1 MQFFNY
7 SCLDDKKQFKDKI
20 ISDFSYLIPFIE
32 YYESN
37 YLVSYQIDEISIL
50 VTDDTDK
57 LFNMLNI
64 IKEANICDYFQIK
77 DKKIYLLTISISSYY
92 NTIRFDINNYLYC
105 SFRDDNINING
116 KNTTIRT
123 FILENSL
130 YDIYGFMNNKN
141 KYPATLKHLCN
152 LNKHFAYTYLSFL
165 NSNVAK
171 DILYDLKNAN
181 EEDFISYYMKI
192 EIKLLENTPN
202 KQELLK
208 LKYPNKNIPKVV
220 NKIDL
225 AKSKALFDLE
235 KYLSVTHYKR
245 IWHNALKLNYEDY
258 ENYSKE
264 CILFNYMFKFNDFK
278 IDLNYSLDDFRILL
292 SDYIRLSISLKR
304 PINLDITSVKRLKS
318 LHDDLVVEY
327 DYKIAKKN
335 KMVIKKDNPFLKLK
349 LPENFKMIK
358 TNFDLIQEGRRNR
371 NCVASY
377 IDKINSEKCGIF
389 TLDYKD
395 KHYTIEIKKS
405 KNKYYANQIKAFA
418 NEEASKEVVQYV
430 NQIIQ

>member
-1 MQFFNY
+1 MQFFNC
-7 SCLDDKKQFKDKI
+7 SCLDDRKQFKDKI
-20 ISDFSYLIPFIE
+20 RSDFSYLIPFIE

-37 YLVSYQIDEISIL
+37 YLVCYQIDKIAIL
-50 VTDDTDK
+50 VTDDTYK

-64 IKEANICDYFQIK
+64 IKETNVCDYFSLN
-77 DKKIYLLTISISSYY
+77 DKKIYLLTISVSLYY
-92 NTIRFDINNYLYC
+92 NTIKFDINNYLYC
-105 SFRDDNINING
+105 SFRDDIINTYG
-116 KNTTIRT
+116 RNTTIRT

-141 KYPATLKHLCN
+141 KYPATLKHLCS

-225 AKSKALFDLE
+225 AKSKALFNLE
-235 KYLSVTHYKR
+235 KYLSATHYKR
-245 IWHNALKLNYEDY
+245 VWHNVLKLNYDDY
-258 ENYSKE
+258 GNYSKE
-264 CILFNYMFKFNDFK
+264 RILSNYMFKFNDFK

-292 SDYIRLSISLKR
+292 SDYIKLSISLKR

-349 LPENFKMIK
+349 LPDNFKMIK
-358 TNFDLIQEGRRNR
+358 TNFDLIQEGRRNK

-389 TLDYKD
+389 TLDYKY
-395 KHYTIEIKKS
+395 KHYTIEIIKYR
-405 KNKYYANQIKAFA
+405 NKYYINQIKTFA
-418 NEEASKEVVQYV
+418 NEEASKEVVEYV
-430 NQIIQ
+430 KAYLN